1 MTAKHA
7 NASADAP
14 CAKGKRDG
22 RRGFFED
29 EYEDKAEYEGEDKA
43 EYEGEDKAEYAVA
56 CFHLESSCAY
66 ASGRRM
72 WFVPVSFNEIHT
84 IRPRST
90 FPTPALYAP
99 KDACPL

>member
-1 MTAKHA
+1 MTAKHANA

-43 EYEGEDKAEYAVA
+43 EYAVA
-56 CFHLESSCAY
+56 CFHLESSC